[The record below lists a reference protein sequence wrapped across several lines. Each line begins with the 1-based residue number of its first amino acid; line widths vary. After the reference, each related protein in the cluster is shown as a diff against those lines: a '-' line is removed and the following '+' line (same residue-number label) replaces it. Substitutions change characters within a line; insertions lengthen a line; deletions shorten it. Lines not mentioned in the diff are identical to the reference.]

1 MSIETMVAGE
11 GPDAA
16 ADDIPT
22 GKGSRSA
29 SRGRLVLRRFLRTKR
44 GLVGISVLVL
54 LALWAIFGS
63 YLGAWTYHDQDA
75 NAILTGPNSTH
86 WFGTDQIG
94 HDVYQQTVRGL
105 QKSLVIGLL
114 AGPLGTCIAAIVG
127 STAGYFGGRVD
138 TVLRWVIELLLV
150 IPSFFILVIVSPK
163 LGGSWLWYVLFIA
176 VFAWMIMA
184 QIVRGQTRSL
194 REREFVRAAR
204 YMGVGSFTIIRRHII
219 PNIASLLIIDA
230 TLGIGGAIITEST
243 LSFLGF
249 GIQPPDVSL
258 GTLLAAGSDSAVTYP
273 WLFLFPA
280 GTLIVTIL
288 ASSLIGDA
296 LRDAVDPTS
305 GVNHA

>member
-1 MSIETMVAGE
+1 MSLETIVAGE
-11 GPDAA
+11 EPDASI
-16 ADDIPT
+16 DDIPS
-22 GKGSRSA
+22 GKGTRSA

-44 GLVGISVLVL
+44 GLVGLTVLLL
-54 LALWAIFGS
+54 LALWALVGS
-63 YLGAWTYHDQDA
+63 YFGAWNYHQLDD
-75 NAILTGPNSTH
+75 NSILASPSSLH

-94 HDVYQQTVRGL
+94 HDIYQQTVRGL

-114 AGPLGTCIAAIVG
+114 AGPLGTSIAAIVG
-127 STAGYFGGRVD
+127 SCAGYFGGRVD
-138 TVLRWVIELLLV
+138 SILRWIIELLLV
-150 IPSFFILVIVSPK
+150 VPSFFILVVISPK
-163 LGGSWLWYVLFIA
+163 LGGQWLWYVVFIA
-176 VFAWMIMA
+176 GFAWMIIA

-194 REREFVRAAR
+194 RDREFVRAAR
-204 YMGVGSFTIIRRHII
+204 YMGVSSFTIIRRHII

-230 TLGIGGAIITEST
+230 TLGVGGAILTESV

-258 GTLLAAGSDSAVTYP
+258 GTLLSSGSNSAVTYP

-280 GTLIVTIL
+280 GVLITTIL
-288 ASSLIGDA
+288 ATSLVGDA